1 MTKTNPVVK
10 VTGLALIAALFLP
23 TTAYAKSETNAAKTG
38 TTASVPAFNTQELTS
53 VPNNF
58 IEVKPRSKVLAYRVS
73 KPVAGR
79 HAAIVSRAARI
90 PDNIR
95 PWAKCV
101 AKRESGASLKNRQ
114 SREDAQNRSSS
125 AQGRWQFL
133 DNSWRRGLSFHV
145 RDRLIKFGM
154 PKADAKKTQQH
165 LASRPIKEWDGW
177 LQDVGFVETVKRGGA
192 FHWNGHGCRNH

>member
-1 MTKTNPVVK
+1 MKQNPVVK
-10 VTGLALIAALFLP
+10 VTGLALIAALFLPP

-38 TTASVPAFNTQELTS
+38 TTASVPAFNTQELRT
-53 VPNNF
+53 VPNNS
-58 IEVKPRSKVLAYRVS
+58 IKVEPRKAAVYKVS
-73 KPVAGR
+73 KPTRGKHKQV
-79 HAAIVSRAARI
+79 VKKAARI

-95 PWAKCV
+95 PWAECV

-177 LQDVGFVETVKRGGA
+177 LQDIGFVETVKRGGA
-192 FHWNGHGCRNH
+192 FHWNGHGCKNH